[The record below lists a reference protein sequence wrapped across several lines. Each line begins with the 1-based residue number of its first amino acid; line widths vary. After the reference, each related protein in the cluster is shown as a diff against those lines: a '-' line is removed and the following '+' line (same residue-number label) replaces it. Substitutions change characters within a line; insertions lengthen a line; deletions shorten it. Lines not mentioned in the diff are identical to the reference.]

1 MRVKTRKEIISVLFL
16 VDAKMSITISEIKT
30 LITKNQTIDWT
41 ISILY
46 RILHVPRYD

>member
-1 MRVKTRKEIISVLFL
+1 
-16 VDAKMSITISEIKT
+16 MSITISEIKT

-46 RILHVPRYD
+46 RILHVPRYDWFFKYRLIFTM